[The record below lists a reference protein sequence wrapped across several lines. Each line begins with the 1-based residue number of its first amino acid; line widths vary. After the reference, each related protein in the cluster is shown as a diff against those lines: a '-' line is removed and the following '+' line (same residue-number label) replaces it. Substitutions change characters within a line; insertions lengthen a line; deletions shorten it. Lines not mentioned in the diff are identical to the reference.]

1 MAPAIATV
9 VVDNASSDRT
19 LPMLGSV
26 TRVKLIANRQ
36 NLGFAAA
43 ANQGVR
49 ESSAEFLL
57 LLNPDVRLLTGVDNL
72 VQAAGQH
79 GLAAGRLVDDKGRD
93 QKGFTVRRFPTPAAL
108 VLELFGVNRVWPS
121 NPVNRRYRCL
131 DRDLSDQGPVEQ
143 PAGAFL
149 MFRRDVW
156 DRLGGFDED
165 FAPIWFEDVDFCRRA
180 VSAGCRIEYVPSVTG
195 EHRGGHSVWQLS
207 DARRLEY
214 WCDSL
219 LTYASKHFRL
229 LGYQAVCLAVVLTSV
244 PRMVAG
250 IIRDRNLSPVGSCT
264 RIIRFAGRRMVFP
277 RAKPA
282 SATTP
287 RQDHKDGW
295 PLETR

>member
-1 MAPAIATV
+1 MAPAILTV

-19 LPMLGSV
+19 AAMLRSRAG
-26 TRVKLIANRQ
+26 VKLIANAK

-43 ANQGVR
+43 ANRGVR
-49 ESSAEFLL
+49 ESGAEFLL
-57 LLNPDVRLLTGVDNL
+57 LLNPDVRLLTGVDSL
-72 VQAAGQH
+72 VQAAGRS

-108 VLELFGVNRVWPS
+108 VFELLGLNRLLPS
-121 NPVNRRYRCL
+121 NPVNRSYRCL
-131 DRDLSDQGPVEQ
+131 NQDLAEPGSVEQ

-156 DRLGGFDED
+156 ERLGGFDED

-180 VSAGCRIEYVPSVTG
+180 AAAGYRIEYVPSVTG
-195 EHRGGHSVWQLS
+195 EHRGGHSVRQLS

-250 IIRDRNLSPVGSCT
+250 IIRDRSLSPVGSCT
-264 RIIRFAGRRMVFP
+264 RIIRFAGRRLVFP